1 MSTINLAHV
10 GLGRWGPNLLRA
22 FAGVPGCAIAWVCDA
37 DAGTLNH
44 AHVLAT
50 DAAVTSSYADVL
62 ADPRVDAV
70 VLAVPAVRH
79 FVMAQEALLAG
90 KHVFV
95 EKPLT
100 LNLEEGERLV
110 ALAAARQRILMV
122 GHLLEYHPAVTYLKS
137 MLDRGDLGALR
148 YIYSQ
153 RLNLGVVRQDENAM
167 WSLAPH
173 DISIMLYLLG
183 EEPLVVAAHG
193 VAYLRPGVEDVVFL
207 TLRFPNDHIGHIH
220 VSWLDPHKVRRLTLV
235 GTQRMAEFDDME
247 SSEKVRIYDHGV
259 ETPGYASY
267 GEALTLRFGDIVSPR
282 LDLREPLR
290 LEAEHFVNC
299 LRSGAQPLSD
309 GQDGLRVVRVLT
321 AAQQSLANDGV
332 PVEVQRLRSSS

>member
-1 MSTINLAHV
+1 MTTIRLAHV

-22 FAGVPGCAIAWVCDA
+22 FATLPGCAVTRVCDA
-37 DAGTLNH
+37 NTQALVK
-44 AHVLAT
+44 AQILAP
-50 DAAVTSSYADVL
+50 DAALSSDYAEVL
-62 ADPRVDAV
+62 ADSRVDAV
-70 VLAVPAVRH
+70 VLAVPAVLH
-79 FVMAQEALLAG
+79 FEMARQALLAG

-100 LNLEEGERLV
+100 LNLAEGEQLV
-110 ALAAARQRILMV
+110 ALATAQQRILMV
-122 GHLLEYHPAVTYLKS
+122 GHLLEYHPAVTYLKAL
-137 MLDRGDLGALR
+137 LDRGDLGTLR

-173 DISIMLYLLG
+173 DIAIMLYLLG
-183 EEPLVVAAHG
+183 KEPQSVAAHG

-235 GTQRMAEFDDME
+235 GTHRMAEFDDME
-247 SSEKVRIYDHGV
+247 STEKVRIYDHGV
-259 ETPGYASY
+259 DAPGYASY

-290 LEAEHFVNC
+290 LEAEHFLDC
-299 LRSGAQPLSD
+299 LRHGTQPLSD
-309 GQDGLRVVRVLT
+309 GQDGLRVLRVLT
-321 AAQQSLANDGV
+321 AAQQSLVHDGV
-332 PVEVQRLRSSS
+332 PVAVQR

>member
-1 MSTINLAHV
+1 MSIIKLAHV

-22 FAGVPGCAIAWVCDA
+22 FASLRGSAVTWVCDA
-37 DAGTLNH
+37 DEQALKKAHTL
-44 AHVLAT
+44 APDAT
-50 DAAVTSSYADVL
+50 LSSDYADVL
-62 ADPRVDAV
+62 ADPQVDAV

-79 FVMAQEALLAG
+79 YDMARLALLAG

-100 LNLEEGERLV
+100 LNLAEGERLV
-110 ALAAARQRILMV
+110 ELAAAQQRILMV
-122 GHLLEYHPAVTYLKS
+122 GHLLEYHPAVTYLKA
-137 MLDRGDLGALR
+137 MLDRGDLGTLR

-183 EEPLVVAAHG
+183 CEPEVVAAHG

-207 TLRFPNDHIGHIH
+207 TLRFPDNHIGHIH

-247 SSEKVRIYDHGV
+247 STEKVRIYDHGV
-259 ETPGYASY
+259 DTPDYASY

-290 LEAEHFVNC
+290 LEAEHFLDC
-299 LRSGAQPLSD
+299 LRRGTQPLSD
-309 GQDGLRVVRVLT
+309 GQDGLRVLRVLT
-321 AAQQSLANDGV
+321 AAQQSLQNGGA
-332 PVEVQRLRSSS
+332 PVAVQR

>member
-1 MSTINLAHV
+1 MSTIKLAHV

-22 FAGVPGCAIAWVCDA
+22 FASLPGCAVTWVCDA
-37 DAGTLNH
+37 NPQALVKAQILTPDATL
-44 AHVLAT
+44 
-50 DAAVTSSYADVL
+50 TSDYTGLL
-62 ADPRVDAV
+62 ADANLDAV
-70 VLAVPAVRH
+70 VLAVPAVQH
-79 FVMAQEALLAG
+79 FEMARQALLAG

-100 LNLEEGERLV
+100 LNLGEGERLV
-110 ALAAARQRILMV
+110 ALAAAQQRTLMV

-137 MLDRGDLGALR
+137 LLERGDLGALR
-148 YIYSQ
+148 YIYAQ

-173 DISIMLYLLG
+173 DISVMLYLLG
-183 EEPLVVAAHG
+183 CEPEIVAAHG

-207 TLRFPNDHIGHIH
+207 TLRFPDNHIGHIH

-235 GTQRMAEFDDME
+235 GTHRMAEFDDME

-259 ETPGYASY
+259 DAPGYSSY

-290 LEAEHFVNC
+290 LEAEHFVHC
-299 LRSGAQPLSD
+299 LQHGVQPRSD
-309 GQDGLRVVRVLT
+309 GQDGLRVLRVLT
-321 AAQQSLANDGV
+321 AAQESLASGGV
-332 PVEVQRLRSSS
+332 PVAVSR